1 MILQLENLTVQFGG
15 ILAVDHVSLGVK
27 AGEIRAIIG
36 PNGAGKTTVFNLIS
50 GLTAPNEGTIR
61 WEEREVQGLPPHKVA
76 SFGVARTFQNIRLF
90 NEITVMENVLIGANL
105 RGKAGFFSSLAGGF
119 LTRREEMQLIGIA
132 EEMLTFVGI
141 ATDPHELASNLSYG
155 DQRRLEIARAL
166 ASKPRLLLLDE
177 PAAGMNPQEKMGLV
191 ELVRRIRDLGITV
204 MLVEHDMEVVGQLA
218 DTVSVLDYGKLLAE
232 GSPEE
237 VRSNPRV
244 IEAYL
249 GA

>member
-15 ILAVDHVSLGVK
+15 ILAVDHVTLGVE

-50 GLTAPNEGTIR
+50 GLTAPNEGKIR
-61 WEEREVQGLPPHKVA
+61 WENRLVQGFPAYRVA
-76 SFGVARTFQNIRLF
+76 ALGVARTFQNIRLF
-90 NEITVMENVLIGANL
+90 KDLSVLENVLIGAHL
-105 RGKAGFFSSLAGGF
+105 QGRSGFFHALAGGV
-119 LTRREEMQLIGIA
+119 LTRHEETQLIGIA
-132 EEMLTFVGI
+132 EETLEFVGVG
-141 ATDPHELASNLSYG
+141 AGLKELASNLSYG

-166 ASKPRLLLLDE
+166 ASRPRLLLLDE

-191 ELVRRIRDLGITV
+191 ELVRRIRELGITV
-204 MLVEHDMEVVGQLA
+204 MLVEHDMEVVGNLA
-218 DTVSVLDYGKLLAE
+218 DRVSVLDYGKLLAE
-232 GSPEE
+232 GTPVE
-237 VRSNPRV
+237 VRSDPRV